1 MELLLDGR
9 AIPDRNAL
17 HDTLQAGLALP
28 EYYGRNLDAL
38 SDLLEERAEET
49 CITLL
54 HSEVLPDKLGRYGER
69 FLLVLRG
76 AAEENP
82 HIRLQIDPEP
92 RPEMAEEES
101 ADAEHSRDRV
111 E

>member
-9 AIPDRNAL
+9 AIPDRQAL
-17 HDTLQAGLALP
+17 HDALQAGLTLP

-54 HSEVLPDKLGRYGER
+54 HSEALLDNLGRYGER
-69 FLLVLRG
+69 FLLVLHG

-82 HIRLQIDPEP
+82 HIRLQIDPDS
-92 RPEMAEEES
+92 RPEAAEGERC
-101 ADAEHSRDRV
+101 DAAHSWDRA

>member
-9 AIPDRNAL
+9 AIPDRCVL
-17 HDTLQAGLALP
+17 HDALQAGLTLP
-28 EYYGRNLDAL
+28 DYYGRNLDAL
-38 SDLLEERAEET
+38 SDLLEARVEET

-54 HSEVLPDKLGRYGER
+54 HSEALLDNLGRYGQR

-82 HIRLQIDPEP
+82 HLRLQIDPEP
-92 RPEMAEEES
+92 RPEAEEES
-101 ADAEHSRDRV
+101 GDAEHSRDRA

>member
-17 HDTLQAGLALP
+17 HDALQAGLTLP

-38 SDLLEERAEET
+38 SDLLDERAEET

-54 HSEVLPDKLGRYGER
+54 HSEALLDNLGRYGQR

-82 HIRLQIDPEP
+82 HVRLQIDPEP
-92 RPEMAEEES
+92 QPEAAEEES
-101 ADAEHSRDRV
+101 GDAALSRDRA